1 MFSILLVPP
10 SPTFKNYGG
19 YEFVDFKKVPWLHCF
34 GGVGVGWGSIQAN
47 PTRFVSKTGRGGW
60 ISILYCKGEWM
71 MNNFCNNKIFKR
83 RLDTLRKT
91 VGLGRLS
98 TMFVCFLTAK
108 VVHCI
113 CLYSVDG
120 KKSCSLV
127 CLVGHVSPVQL
138 IGLGMLAFRTS
149 YIAKGKRDESW
160 FGGLDVLCN
169 VYVIAM

>member
-1 MFSILLVPP
+1 
-10 SPTFKNYGG
+10 
-19 YEFVDFKKVPWLHCF
+19 
-34 GGVGVGWGSIQAN
+34 
-47 PTRFVSKTGRGGW
+47 
-60 ISILYCKGEWM
+60 

>member
-1 MFSILLVPP
+1 
-10 SPTFKNYGG
+10 
-19 YEFVDFKKVPWLHCF
+19 
-34 GGVGVGWGSIQAN
+34 
-47 PTRFVSKTGRGGW
+47 
-60 ISILYCKGEWM
+60 M

-108 VVHCI
+108 VVHFI

-149 YIAKGKRDESW
+149 YIAKG
-160 FGGLDVLCN
+160 
-169 VYVIAM
+169 